1 MHTYFRAIGFSEPM
15 KNLDRLNLMDD
26 IMHKASQRAYT
37 NIRHIESSTPETESM
52 RTEFSLD
59 LGEGYGITLVGE
71 YDEDEEFIYEDMFP
85 YMFNGHIST
94 MEEITVE
101 PRMDGYS
108 YLGICDDL
116 KLGVTLIFR
125 LRNTVDF
132 LKNGGMTGEQQ
143 PGTSA
148 ALSALSVEGTV
159 MLPIRK
165 TEKEMQMVRSQ
176 AVRRKKLMTAAR
188 TGDENAMKESSSRR
202 ISILWSIPPL
212 CLPVWNVIYTTFLV
226 RSYTAG

>member
-1 MHTYFRAIGFSEPM
+1 
-15 KNLDRLNLMDD
+15 
-26 IMHKASQRAYT
+26 
-37 NIRHIESSTPETESM
+37 
-52 RTEFSLD
+52 
-59 LGEGYGITLVGE
+59 
-71 YDEDEEFIYEDMFP
+71 
-85 YMFNGHIST
+85 MFNGHIST

-165 TEKEMQMVRSQ
+165 TEKGPS
-176 AVRRKKLMTAAR
+176 AAR
-188 TGDENAMKESSSRR
+188 S
-202 ISILWSIPPL
+202 
-212 CLPVWNVIYTTFLV
+212 
-226 RSYTAG
+226 